1 MKLMLFFPIA
11 TIKHC
16 QQIRYKFNVV
26 QVQHTEYILDL
37 TRRSNKICTYILV
50 VAASFAVNFSVLSE
64 TLVIMEIFHF
74 QPYRPESSDLEYAD
88 VDYKYGPINYKAASI
103 YAAMKRNKNNNRM
116 EEVNKPND
124 DLL

>member
-1 MKLMLFFPIA
+1 M
-11 TIKHC
+11 
-16 QQIRYKFNVV
+16 
-26 QVQHTEYILDL
+26 
-37 TRRSNKICTYILV
+37 
-50 VAASFAVNFSVLSE
+50 NFSVLSE